1 MLELYK
7 GERESL
13 NSSNMLTPL
22 TQVPLSA
29 IESVIH
35 EVNTDHMAEKEGDC
49 LLENAFGVKLN
60 DAFVRIFILESYGA
74 EVLQDQQYEQ
84 LLLDEFEKDPDAP
97 MKLELYHMFEDLLF
111 GIKGN
116 ETALGE
122 RLAEL

>member
-7 GERESL
+7 NDNISINTSL
-13 NSSNMLTPL
+13 ALLPL

-29 IESVIH
+29 IESVMH
-35 EVNTDHMAEKEGDC
+35 EVNTDHMAEKEGDS

-60 DAFVRIFILESYGA
+60 DAFVRIYILESYGA
-74 EVLQDQQYEQ
+74 VVQQDQQYEQ
-84 LLLDEFEKDPDAP
+84 LLMDEFEKDPDAP

-122 RLAEL
+122 RLA

>member
-7 GERESL
+7 TDSKSINTSQAL
-13 NSSNMLTPL
+13 LPL

-29 IESVIH
+29 IESVMH
-35 EVNTDHMAEKEGDC
+35 EVNTDHMAEKEGDS

-60 DAFVRIFILESYGA
+60 DAFVRIYILESYGA
-74 EVLQDQQYEQ
+74 VVQQDQEYEQ
-84 LLLDEFEKDPDAP
+84 LLMDEFEKDPDAP

-116 ETALGE
+116 ETELGE
-122 RLAEL
+122 RLA

>member
-7 GERESL
+7 NDGISI
-13 NSSNMLTPL
+13 NSSKALIPL

-35 EVNTDHMAEKEGDC
+35 EVNTDHMAEKEGDS
-49 LLENAFGVKLN
+49 LLENVFGVKLS

-74 EVLQDQQYEQ
+74 VVQQDQQYEQ
-84 LLLDEFEKDPDAP
+84 LLMDEFEKDPDAP

-116 ETALGE
+116 ETQLGE
-122 RLAEL
+122 RLA

>member
-7 GERESL
+7 TDNISINTSQAL
-13 NSSNMLTPL
+13 LPL

-29 IESVIH
+29 IESVMH
-35 EVNTDHMAEKEGDC
+35 EVNTDHMAEKEGDS
-49 LLENAFGVKLN
+49 LLENAFGIKLN
-60 DAFVRIFILESYGA
+60 DAFVRIYILESYGA
-74 EVLQDQQYEQ
+74 VVQQDQEYEQ
-84 LLLDEFEKDPDAP
+84 LLMDEFEKDPDAP

-122 RLAEL
+122 RLA

>member
-7 GERESL
+7 NDGISI
-13 NSSNMLTPL
+13 NSSQALIPL

-35 EVNTDHMAEKEGDC
+35 EVNTDHMAEKEGDS
-49 LLENAFGVKLN
+49 LLENAFGVKLS

-74 EVLQDQQYEQ
+74 VVQQDQQYEQ
-84 LLLDEFEKDPDAP
+84 LLMDEFEKDPDAP

-116 ETALGE
+116 ETQLGE
-122 RLAEL
+122 RLA